1 MVTGVIV
8 REPGLRRR
16 ARVMAHTIRVAVSM
30 RCSSIMPHTPHHRHL
45 RNLGG
50 IVGIEQLSFAH
61 GIHWCVFE
69 LGHCSSQMDA
79 RETAEQDAHNIG
91 ESRSIDG
98 WFIVVCVH
106 VYVCKYMC
114 VCVCNSP

>member
-1 MVTGVIV
+1 
-8 REPGLRRR
+8 
-16 ARVMAHTIRVAVSM
+16 M
-30 RCSSIMPHTPHHRHL
+30 RCSSIIPHTTHHRHR

-98 WFIVVCVH
+98 WVLLLRLIFR
-106 VYVCKYMC
+106 
-114 VCVCNSP
+114 